1 MPEQSSLDN
10 VSVVLVKTKAPANI
24 GSVARCMMNT
34 GLSRLILVRPPE
46 DRNDEAM
53 KLAAGAGTILT
64 QAARFET
71 LREAVADH
79 HLVIGTSR
87 HLARHRRNVRAPRET
102 ANRIVP
108 LLARSRIALVFGREV
123 NGLDKEDV
131 ALCHELI
138 AIPSSDTFPSLN
150 LSHAVMVIAYELF
163 LAAHA
168 GRPADERV
176 LARSD
181 EVERFF
187 DHLQTTL
194 RDIRFLD
201 DRNAVHMMF
210 SLRQLFGRAR
220 LEPRDVKVLRGILS
234 AVAGTPKRKGG

>member
-1 MPEQSSLDN
+1 MPEQSALDN
-10 VSVVLVKTKAPANI
+10 VSIVLVNTKAPANI
-24 GSVARCMMNT
+24 GSVARCMMNA

-53 KLAAGAGTILT
+53 KLAAGAGAVLI

-71 LREAVADH
+71 LLKAVADH

-102 ANRIVP
+102 AERIVP
-108 LLARSRIALVFGREV
+108 LLVRNRIALVFGREV
-123 NGLDKEDV
+123 NGLEKEDLS
-131 ALCHELI
+131 LCHELI
-138 AIPSSDTFPSLN
+138 AIPSSEAFPSLN
-150 LSHAVMVIAYELF
+150 LSHSVMVIAYELF

-168 GRPADERV
+168 GLPADERA

-181 EVERFF
+181 EIEHFVS
-187 DHLQTTL
+187 HLQVAL
-194 RDIRFLD
+194 RHIGFLD
-201 DRNAVHMMF
+201 DDNAEHMMF

-220 LEPRDVKVLRGILS
+220 LEPRDVNILRGILS
-234 AVAGTPKRKGG
+234 AVAGTPKRKDG